1 MTKEESLILDSKQI
15 DQKIKRMAFEIY
27 EENFKEKEIFLAG
40 VKPQGLILAK
50 SLGKKLEEISSL
62 KVNIVEV
69 ELDKAN
75 PADSEIHMSIDP
87 KELAKKVLVLVDDVL
102 HTGKTFAYSM
112 RPLLSQN
119 LKKIEVAVLVNRCHS
134 NFPIHSSYTGYE
146 LSTTI
151 NEHVTVVLSGKNK
164 KVYLE

>member
-1 MTKEESLILDSKQI
+1 LDNKQI

-27 EENFKEKEIFLAG
+27 EENFKEKEIYLAG

-50 SLGKKLEEISSL
+50 ALGKKLKEVSKLDVKIIEIDL
-62 KVNIVEV
+62 N
-69 ELDKAN
+69 KAN
-75 PADSEIHMSIDP
+75 PADSEIKMSIDP
-87 KELAKKVLVLVDDVL
+87 QELERKVLVLVDDVL
-102 HTGKTFAYSM
+102 YTGKTFAYSM

-151 NEHVTVVLSGKNK
+151 NEHVTVILSGKNK
-164 KVYLE
+164 KVFLE